1 MEVTTVGDGNQA
13 RDRLEEIGP
22 DIVLADAF
30 MPGIDGYELCRIIRQ
45 TERFKEIPVI
55 LLVGSFEPFDQAD
68 ARRAGAS
75 DIVTKPFQSIRDLVS
90 RVGSLLGKSENAGA
104 ANQYTTL
111 GLGLTDE
118 QVVETLAGRQT
129 TEADLRVVVEAASR
143 DSESMND
150 TNVNVLVEAASMP
163 EHESADSAGASCA
176 TDIELQ
182 TADTRKLERIDD
194 EHAGVT
200 IEPVLY
206 AQDDTI
212 EIEPVKEK
220 NAAVDLAGD
229 VVTDIAEKPS

>member
-1 MEVTTVGDGNQA
+1 MLTGRKLLVADDSVAIQKVVDLTFTDEGMEVTTVGDGNQA

-30 MPGIDGYELCRIIRQ
+30 MPGIDGYELCRIIRE

-55 LLVGSFEPFDQAD
+55 LLVGSFEPFNEAD

-118 QVVETLAGRQT
+118 QVAATSADHQT
-129 TEADLRVVVEAASR
+129 TEPDLRVF
-143 DSESMND
+143 
-150 TNVNVLVEAASMP
+150 VLRYGHRTANRGHQKAR
-163 EHESADSAGASCA
+163 AD
-176 TDIELQ
+176 
-182 TADTRKLERIDD
+182 
-194 EHAGVT
+194 
-200 IEPVLY
+200 
-206 AQDDTI
+206 
-212 EIEPVKEK
+212 
-220 NAAVDLAGD
+220 
-229 VVTDIAEKPS
+229 